1 MFYPLE
7 EMIFSPERAKEEEI
21 VGKKGG
27 RRHTAKVQVPSAD
40 GSEKNGVSPARHE

>member
-27 RRHTAKVQVPSAD
+27 RRHTAKFKFQVRTGA
-40 GSEKNGVSPARHE
+40 KRTA